1 MTTTTTTTKPTTT
14 PTLLR
19 LSSLIAGEADSS
31 CMICIGGMTCAA
43 CVAAVERALLK
54 TPGVASVS
62 VSLMGKRGQVF
73 YLASKVSV
81 EQMVASVQRS
91 GFDARAATDA
101 ELGANPSS
109 AYTEEAN
116 LYKRQFLRSLPLAIA
131 AVYCSTMVS
140 MLRPAALTAFLMTPI
155 IPGLDWGTLLVLA
168 LVTLVQFGFGWPFF
182 VRAYKSLVTGAA
194 NMDVLIAMGTSV
206 AYLYSL
212 FFLTLSI
219 RSHGQLGTDN
229 TCFETSSTL
238 ICFMLLGRFLEAAAK
253 GRASEAISRL
263 ITLQPR
269 TALRVAGGEA
279 ALNTALGG
287 SSRGALEEVPAG
299 SLMPRDAQHGALEEV
314 PAGSLMPRDVVKV
327 LPGAIVPADGVVVAG
342 ESTVDEAM
350 ISGEP
355 LPVQKKA
362 RDRAVGGSINGNGV
376 LWLRVSAVGADSVLA
391 KIMKLVSDAQTRKP
405 KVQAQADRV
414 ASYFVPMI
422 ISISL
427 ITWVFWSVA
436 VWARVVSSV
445 LIDESGLADGYVM
458 AFMFGVAALVIA
470 CPCALGLATPTA
482 VMVGSG
488 VAAQLGI
495 LFKGAD
501 VIETA
506 SCVTSIVFD
515 KTGTLTRGLLE
526 VAVVQ
531 PWSAAD
537 GGSVVGGGGAGG
549 SGSGGGGGRCG
560 GGGGGGGGVVGVG
573 GVGGGGGFGGSVGGG
588 GGFGGSVGGV
598 GGLSEEELLQLAA
611 SAEQH
616 SEHPI
621 GQAIISAC
629 HARALPLRPATSF
642 MSKSGK
648 GLRCNVGG
656 DVGGDVLLGNREWLR
671 SHGIPLSAENEAAAA
686 GKESLGMTVVLVA
699 LDGRPAGMLALAD
712 ALKPDAPQ
720 VLAFLH
726 TLGVAVYMATGD
738 NERTAAYVSSQLG
751 VHSSRV
757 LAGMSP
763 EGKAQFVGELKRAGE
778 VVAMVGDGV
787 NDAPALAQ
795 ADVGIA
801 LGSGT
806 DVAIETADVV
816 LMKSHL
822 RDVATALH
830 LASTV
835 MGRIRLNL
843 FWALVYNVV
852 GVPLAAG
859 VFYPSLHL
867 LIPPMFAGAAMAL
880 SSVSVVCSSLLLRCY
895 RPPPLPPAL
904 LLPNAPDGS
913 RSLSSNGRVRAGVYV
928 PTRRADGGFNW
939 LRQNSGPPLP
949 ALPVGKLV
957 GSPKAMV

>member
-1 MTTTTTTTKPTTT
+1 
-14 PTLLR
+14 
-19 LSSLIAGEADSS
+19 
-31 CMICIGGMTCAA
+31 
-43 CVAAVERALLK
+43 
-54 TPGVASVS
+54 
-62 VSLMGKRGQVF
+62 
-73 YLASKVSV
+73 
-81 EQMVASVQRS
+81 
-91 GFDARAATDA
+91 
-101 ELGANPSS
+101 
-109 AYTEEAN
+109 
-116 LYKRQFLRSLPLAIA
+116 
-131 AVYCSTMVS
+131 
-140 MLRPAALTAFLMTPI
+140 
-155 IPGLDWGTLLVLA
+155 
-168 LVTLVQFGFGWPFF
+168 
-182 VRAYKSLVTGAA
+182 
-194 NMDVLIAMGTSV
+194 
-206 AYLYSL
+206 
-212 FFLTLSI
+212 
-219 RSHGQLGTDN
+219 
-229 TCFETSSTL
+229 
-238 ICFMLLGRFLEAAAK
+238 
-253 GRASEAISRL
+253 
-263 ITLQPR
+263 
-269 TALRVAGGEA
+269 
-279 ALNTALGG
+279 
-287 SSRGALEEVPAG
+287 
-299 SLMPRDAQHGALEEV
+299 
-314 PAGSLMPRDVVKV
+314 
-327 LPGAIVPADGVVVAG
+327 
-342 ESTVDEAM
+342 
-350 ISGEP
+350 
-355 LPVQKKA
+355 
-362 RDRAVGGSINGNGV
+362 
-376 LWLRVSAVGADSVLA
+376 
-391 KIMKLVSDAQTRKP
+391 
-405 KVQAQADRV
+405 
-414 ASYFVPMI
+414 
-422 ISISL
+422 
-427 ITWVFWSVA
+427 
-436 VWARVVSSV
+436 
-445 LIDESGLADGYVM
+445 
-458 AFMFGVAALVIA
+458 
-470 CPCALGLATPTA
+470 
-482 VMVGSG
+482 MVGSG

-515 KTGTLTRGLLE
+515 KTGTLTRGVLE

-573 GVGGGGGFGGSVGGG
+573 GVVVV

-671 SHGIPLSAENEAAAA
+671 SHGISLSAENEAAAA

-726 TLGVAVYMATGD
+726 TLGIAVYMATGD

-751 VHSSRV
+751 FHSSRV

-859 VFYPSLHL
+859 AFYPSLHL

-913 RSLSSNGRVRAGVYV
+913 RSLSSHGRVRAGVYV
-928 PTRRADGGFNW
+928 PTRRADGGFDW

>member
-1 MTTTTTTTKPTTT
+1 
-14 PTLLR
+14 
-19 LSSLIAGEADSS
+19 
-31 CMICIGGMTCAA
+31 
-43 CVAAVERALLK
+43 
-54 TPGVASVS
+54 
-62 VSLMGKRGQVF
+62 MGKRGQVF

-194 NMDVLIAMGTSV
+194 NMDVLIVMGTSV

-362 RDRAVGGSINGNGV
+362 RDWAVGGSINGNGV

-482 VMVGSG
+482 VM
-488 VAAQLGI
+488 
-495 LFKGAD
+495 
-501 VIETA
+501 
-506 SCVTSIVFD
+506 
-515 KTGTLTRGLLE
+515 
-526 VAVVQ
+526 
-531 PWSAAD
+531 
-537 GGSVVGGGGAGG
+537 
-549 SGSGGGGGRCG
+549 
-560 GGGGGGGGVVGVG
+560 
-573 GVGGGGGFGGSVGGG
+573 
-588 GGFGGSVGGV
+588 
-598 GGLSEEELLQLAA
+598 
-611 SAEQH
+611 H

-671 SHGIPLSAENEAAAA
+671 SHGISLSAENEAAAA

-751 VHSSRV
+751 FHSSRV

-859 VFYPSLHL
+859 AFYPSLHL

-913 RSLSSNGRVRAGVYV
+913 RSLSSHGRVRAGVYV
-928 PTRRADGGFNW
+928 PTRRADGGFDW

-957 GSPKAMV
+957 GSSKAMV

>member
-1 MTTTTTTTKPTTT
+1 
-14 PTLLR
+14 
-19 LSSLIAGEADSS
+19 
-31 CMICIGGMTCAA
+31 MTCAA
-43 CVAAVERALLK
+43 CVGAVERALLK

-194 NMDVLIAMGTSV
+194 NMDVLIVMGTSV

-287 SSRGALEEVPAG
+287 SSHGALEEVTAQHGALEEVPAG
-299 SLMPRDAQHGALEEV
+299 SLMPRDTAQHGALEEV

-422 ISISL
+422 ILISL

-482 VMVGSG
+482 VMHACAHHAALLPTGALGLATPTAVMVGSG

-515 KTGTLTRGLLE
+515 KTGTLTRGVLE

-573 GVGGGGGFGGSVGGG
+573 VGGGG

-671 SHGIPLSAENEAAAA
+671 SHGISLSAESEAAAA

-751 VHSSRV
+751 FQTSRV

-859 VFYPSLHL
+859 AFYPSLHL

-928 PTRRADGGFNW
+928 PTRRANGGFDW